1 MTDENPYVDQYVS
14 FHTHTD
20 GSVLDGFSTIDDIVN
35 EVVRLKQPA
44 VAISDHGNV
53 FNGYNL
59 YVKARE
65 KGIKPIIAIEAYV
78 APSTVTHTDHEAAF
92 FSDGGSDDVS
102 GRGAYTHV
110 LLIAENNIG
119 LKNLYRLSYLS
130 YKDGFYRK
138 PRMSMELFREYHEGL
153 IATTGCP
160 SGEIQT
166 KLRLGMYDSALEHA
180 REMQSIFGKDNYFME
195 LMDHN
200 MTIDLERKVTAGLLA
215 ISKELGIPLL
225 ATNDSHYTTKEDA
238 NAHEHLLAIATRSKM
253 SVPTS
258 VAEGEGGKT
267 RFAFDG
273 SGYYLRSH
281 AEMIALFPEDKF
293 PGAVSNSILI
303 ANRCNITI
311 EPDESLRPRIPLPEG
326 YTEAEWLSKEA
337 YEGLARRLPDK
348 ANDKEYLDRMAKELD
363 VINGKNFSGYFLV
376 TSDFVRWA
384 RNNGVPV
391 GFGRGSAAGSLLAFA
406 LDITDPD
413 PIRHGLLFERFL
425 NPERD
430 SPPDIDMDFN
440 DLERELVIQYV
451 KDTYGDD
458 YVAQVV
464 TFGKILAKN
473 GVKDT
478 VRILD
483 EPYSLGDE
491 LTKAMPAA
499 VFGKTMPLND
509 IYTPGAPRYEEA
521 EDFRAKVKER
531 GAENVIAIA
540 RQLEGRIRST
550 GVHAAALV
558 ISSKPVVDYIPMM
571 VRQVDGAKI
580 TQWDYPTAEALGLI
594 KMDFL
599 GLRNLGIVR
608 DAIANIE
615 KTKGIKLDVQEII
628 QGVMDDPKT
637 YELLQSG
644 NTLGVFQ
651 LDGGGLR
658 NLLKLLKPT
667 HFGDISAVLSLY
679 RPGPMGV
686 NAHTDYALRKNG
698 LQEVDYIH
706 PELTEAIKPILDES
720 FGLCVAGDTMV
731 WDAQNGKLVRI
742 DSIGDKVANGNFFT
756 FSTNTEGDIE
766 SKKVTHHWSTGVK
779 SLHRVTLSSGH
790 VLEASATHPVYTT
803 RGWVNIGDLKEDD
816 KLAIPRNPISLEK
829 GIPKDSE
836 EFSKGYQWSSINS
849 INIDGTATMYDITVE
864 DNHNFIANGILVS
877 NCIYQ
882 EQVQLIAQKVAGY
895 SLGQADLLR
904 RAMGKKKRY
913 IIDAEYVPF
922 SEGARKNGYSDEAI
936 KALWDILV
944 PFADYAFNKCTS
956 GDTKVYLSATS
967 QHTNAEGSITVKE
980 LYDRLHAPMAEKRIA
995 RKGETEAA
1003 YAGLCMNPACAE
1015 KGIMAISSGRGRCHA
1030 CKSWLTKFRNSGL
1043 KIRAMKDGRIKVDR
1057 ILDVVQNG
1065 TKTLYEM
1072 TLANGMSIKTTL
1084 DHRHFTLNGWL
1095 ELNAIHVG
1103 DSVAHEGSY
1112 EGKEYQK
1119 TGAGKGWA
1127 KGLTGVPSKD
1137 GLSRPQLHG
1146 IISEFDKNAALL
1158 DMSHCDECDKP
1169 SNNTAHSI
1177 EIAHLDSDRNN
1188 SALDNLRPLCNSCHK
1203 TYDIENGT
1211 RSKRMEKGFPVEYSE
1226 VVSIEYVGEETTYDI
1241 EMEGAEHNYVA
1252 NGIVTHNSHTVAYG
1266 LLSYVTAFLK
1276 ANYLSEYMAALLT
1289 SVSDDV
1295 DKTALYLE
1303 DCRQNGIKVSQPNVS
1318 RSQVEYAP
1326 LSDTE
1331 VSFGLRAIRGVGAT
1345 SGEQIVASRVNDA
1358 GKNVP
1363 FKDFSD
1369 FITRIPKS
1377 LVNKRIIEGLTYGG
1391 ALDTLGVSRR
1401 AIIHQLPEILK
1412 RYQKAQKSKGST
1424 QTSLFDLDDIVEY
1437 DVLQMD
1443 EFPKM
1448 EKLKLERHALGLYI
1462 SAHPIDGLNI
1472 ANMASARVA
1481 GLLDGTVKPLEGWPT
1496 PRDTPVR
1503 IAGIVTSLAVKRNK
1517 KGEPF
1522 AIIKLED
1529 RSGSIECAIFPKT
1542 YAKVGEF
1549 LKLDGVYQLVGF
1561 SNKRDEEINF
1571 IVDNVRPL
1579 EFSES
1584 GNLSVRL
1591 KLTEQQWLKG
1601 ERSLEAAL
1609 RRHLV
1614 PLGETGDDV
1623 IISVKNLKG
1632 EVWEERIGLKVRR
1645 SPALLQEVQELFGS
1659 LCVGRWL
1666 RTNKVEEPAAE

>member
-1 MTDENPYVDQYVS
+1 MTDENQYVDQYVS

-59 YVKARE
+59 YVKAKE

-119 LKNLYRLSYLS
+119 LKNLYKLSYLS

-138 PRMSMELFREYHEGL
+138 PRMSMELFRQYHEGL

-180 REMQSIFGKDNYFME
+180 REMQSIFGKNNYFME

-200 MTIDLERKVTAGLLA
+200 MTIDLERKVTHGLLA

-293 PGAVSNSILI
+293 PGAVSNSVLI
-303 ANRCNITI
+303 AERCNITI

-509 IYTPGAPRYEEA
+509 IYTPGAPRYDEA

-608 DAIANIE
+608 DAIVNIE

-686 NAHTDYALRKNG
+686 NAHTNYALRKNG

-742 DSIGDKVANGNFFT
+742 DSISDKVANGNFFT
-756 FSTNTEGDIE
+756 FSVNEAGETE
-766 SKKVTHHWSTGVK
+766 SKKVKHWFETGTKDIYEIQSVDGRVLRVSGDHPVLTLDGYKKASELDSSIDFIATSAQSLPLHEYNDLTVEESRFMGYMIGDGYISHYQNTFTNSSTEIMSHVEALSHHLFDDMNTYSIPRSRDGKVYTHQLQFSATEHGKGSGFGKKGVYASTFKMNRWLETRCGILEK
-779 SLHRVTLSSGH
+779 QLARDKRVPEIVFGATDEVVYNFLAGLWDTDGHVNSKFSFLKTISSGLAHDVQLLLDRVGIHSYVATNDSYSNVKYGDTEAYSVH
-790 VLEASATHPVYTT
+790 VYDSTFWEAVVPLLKHADKHSILKVEAIRSSVDQGVSQSFMKNDMLPFIKLDSKAKGRVDSNGQVGLRAIHSYMVRNGLETT
-803 RGWVNIGDLKEDD
+803 TERTQTLKGVQMVRMNRNTKSYLENFAGPENILNSKQ
-816 KLAIPRNPISLEK
+816 AWSPIKTITVVAAEK
-829 GIPKDSE
+829 V
-836 EFSKGYQWSSINS
+836 
-849 INIDGTATMYDITVE
+849 YDITVE
-864 DNHNFIANGILVS
+864 DNHNFYANGVLVH

-944 PFADYAFNKCTS
+944 PFADYAFNK
-956 GDTKVYLSATS
+956 
-967 QHTNAEGSITVKE
+967 
-980 LYDRLHAPMAEKRIA
+980 
-995 RKGETEAA
+995 
-1003 YAGLCMNPACAE
+1003 
-1015 KGIMAISSGRGRCHA
+1015 
-1030 CKSWLTKFRNSGL
+1030 
-1043 KIRAMKDGRIKVDR
+1043 
-1057 ILDVVQNG
+1057 
-1065 TKTLYEM
+1065 
-1072 TLANGMSIKTTL
+1072 
-1084 DHRHFTLNGWL
+1084 
-1095 ELNAIHVG
+1095 
-1103 DSVAHEGSY
+1103 
-1112 EGKEYQK
+1112 
-1119 TGAGKGWA
+1119 
-1127 KGLTGVPSKD
+1127 
-1137 GLSRPQLHG
+1137 
-1146 IISEFDKNAALL
+1146 
-1158 DMSHCDECDKP
+1158 
-1169 SNNTAHSI
+1169 
-1177 EIAHLDSDRNN
+1177 
-1188 SALDNLRPLCNSCHK
+1188 
-1203 TYDIENGT
+1203 
-1211 RSKRMEKGFPVEYSE
+1211 
-1226 VVSIEYVGEETTYDI
+1226 
-1241 EMEGAEHNYVA
+1241 
-1252 NGIVTHNSHTVAYG
+1252 SHTVAYG

-1503 IAGIVTSLAVKRNK
+1503 IAGIVTSLAIKRNK

-1623 IISVKNLKG
+1623 IVSVKNPKG
-1632 EVWEERIGLKVRR
+1632 DVWEERIGLSVRR

-1659 LCVGRWL
+1659 LCIGRWL
-1666 RTNKVEEPAAE
+1666 RTKKAEEPITE

>member
-1 MTDENPYVDQYVS
+1 MIEENEYVDQYVS

-78 APSTVTHTDHEAAF
+78 APSTITHTDHEAAF
-92 FSDGGSDDVS
+92 FSDGSSDDVS

-119 LKNLYRLSYLS
+119 LKNLYKLSYLS

-138 PRMSMELFREYHEGL
+138 PRMSMELFRQYHEGL

-200 MTIDLERKVTAGLLA
+200 MGIDLERKVTAGLLS
-215 ISKELGIPLL
+215 ISKELNIPLL

-273 SGYYLRSH
+273 SGYYLRSY
-281 AEMIALFPEDKF
+281 AEMIEIFPEDRF

-303 ANRCNITI
+303 ADRCNITI

-348 ANDKEYLDRMAKELD
+348 ANDQEYLDRMAKELG

-458 YVAQVV
+458 HVAQVV

-521 EDFRAKVKER
+521 DDFRAKVTER
-531 GAENVIAIA
+531 GAEHVIEIA

-571 VRQVDGAKI
+571 VRQNDGAKI

-608 DAIANIE
+608 DAIVNVE

-706 PELTEAIKPILDES
+706 PELTEILTP
-720 FGLCVAGDTMV
+720 L
-731 WDAQNGKLVRI
+731 
-742 DSIGDKVANGNFFT
+742 
-756 FSTNTEGDIE
+756 
-766 SKKVTHHWSTGVK
+766 
-779 SLHRVTLSSGH
+779 
-790 VLEASATHPVYTT
+790 
-803 RGWVNIGDLKEDD
+803 LKE
-816 KLAIPRNPISLEK
+816 SY
-829 GIPKDSE
+829 G
-836 EFSKGYQWSSINS
+836 
-849 INIDGTATMYDITVE
+849 
-864 DNHNFIANGILVS
+864 LV
-877 NCIYQ
+877 IYQ
-882 EQVQLIAQKVAGY
+882 EQVQLIAQQVAGY

-913 IIDAEYVPF
+913 IIDAEYIPF

-936 KALWDILV
+936 KDLWDILV
-944 PFADYAFNKCTS
+944 PFADYAFNK
-956 GDTKVYLSATS
+956 
-967 QHTNAEGSITVKE
+967 
-980 LYDRLHAPMAEKRIA
+980 
-995 RKGETEAA
+995 
-1003 YAGLCMNPACAE
+1003 
-1015 KGIMAISSGRGRCHA
+1015 
-1030 CKSWLTKFRNSGL
+1030 
-1043 KIRAMKDGRIKVDR
+1043 
-1057 ILDVVQNG
+1057 
-1065 TKTLYEM
+1065 
-1072 TLANGMSIKTTL
+1072 
-1084 DHRHFTLNGWL
+1084 
-1095 ELNAIHVG
+1095 
-1103 DSVAHEGSY
+1103 
-1112 EGKEYQK
+1112 
-1119 TGAGKGWA
+1119 
-1127 KGLTGVPSKD
+1127 
-1137 GLSRPQLHG
+1137 
-1146 IISEFDKNAALL
+1146 
-1158 DMSHCDECDKP
+1158 
-1169 SNNTAHSI
+1169 
-1177 EIAHLDSDRNN
+1177 
-1188 SALDNLRPLCNSCHK
+1188 
-1203 TYDIENGT
+1203 
-1211 RSKRMEKGFPVEYSE
+1211 
-1226 VVSIEYVGEETTYDI
+1226 
-1241 EMEGAEHNYVA
+1241 
-1252 NGIVTHNSHTVAYG
+1252 SHTVAYG

-1276 ANYLSEYMAALLT
+1276 ANYPSEYMSALLS

-1295 DKTALYLE
+1295 DKTAMYLE

-1318 RSQVEYAP
+1318 LSNVDYAP

-1331 VSFGLRAIRGVGAT
+1331 ISFGLRAIRGVGAT
-1345 SGEQIVASRVNDA
+1345 SSEQIVESRLNEN
-1358 GKNVP
+1358 GKSVP
-1363 FKDFSD
+1363 FKDFND

-1377 LVNKRIIEGLTYGG
+1377 LVNKRILEGLTYGG
-1391 ALDTLGVSRR
+1391 ALDSLGVSRR
-1401 AIIHQLPEILK
+1401 AIIHQLPELLK
-1412 RYQKAQKSKGST
+1412 RYQKAQKSKAST
-1424 QTSLFDLDDIVEY
+1424 QTSLFDLDDMIDYKVLPMEEY
-1437 DVLQMD
+1437 
-1443 EFPKM
+1443 PKM

-1472 ANMASARVA
+1472 ANMASARIV

-1496 PRDTPVR
+1496 ARDTPVR
-1503 IAGIVTSLAVKRNK
+1503 IAGIVTSFAVKRNK

-1522 AIIKLED
+1522 AIVKMED

-1549 LKLDGVYQLVGF
+1549 LKLDGVYQFVGF

-1579 EFSES
+1579 EFSDS

-1591 KLTEQQWLKG
+1591 KLTEQQWVNGKK
-1601 ERSLEAAL
+1601 SLEAAL

-1614 PLGETGDDV
+1614 PLGEPGDDV
-1623 IISVKNLKG
+1623 IVSIKTVAG
-1632 EVWEERIGLKVRR
+1632 EVTEERIDLSVRR

-1659 LCVGRWL
+1659 LCIGRWL
-1666 RTNKVEEPAAE
+1666 RAKKVEATDEAAGAEKA